1 MKKRHYG
8 KMLLLF
14 GAACM
19 LMMGCGTK
27 EKSKMDTKDMTTRD
41 TEFHTE
47 LFGGNTYIFS
57 PEDDPKQVAETL
69 DAIYEKQEANQ
80 FGEERYAIY
89 FMPGEYDET
98 IEVNVGF
105 YTQVA
110 GLGELPTDTKLQ
122 SLQCTAR
129 WLSDDPSNHNACC
142 NFWRG
147 VENMELE
154 TNTMWA
160 VSQATFMRRVQV
172 DGALFLHDEYGWCSG
187 GFLAD
192 SNTDLM
198 TDSGSQQQW
207 LSRNCNWK
215 AWMGSNWNMVFVGT
229 ELPSI

>member
-1 MKKRHYG
+1 
-8 KMLLLF
+8 
-14 GAACM
+14 
-19 LMMGCGTK
+19 
-27 EKSKMDTKDMTTRD
+27 
-41 TEFHTE
+41 
-47 LFGGNTYIFS
+47 
-57 PEDDPKQVAETL
+57 
-69 DAIYEKQEANQ
+69 
-80 FGEERYAIY
+80 
-89 FMPGEYDET
+89 MPGEYDET
-98 IEVNVGF
+98 IEADVGF

-147 VENMELE
+147 VENIELK

-215 AWMGSNWNMVFVGT
+215 AWMGANWNMVFVGT
-229 ELPSI
+229 EEGKNPTGTWPVVPYTEVEKTEAMQENRF